1 MSPLALP
8 AHSKDCFG
16 LVVAE
21 GEAYESAVVTDDLFH
36 LGGPR
41 VVRGRLADGAL
52 AFQAVNPADGA
63 SFHFDVGHV
72 AVFPEG
78 KGNDDAAHIADVRYD
93 FVPAIL
99 NGGDEACIVF
109 AVWRGLGVE
118 SLDARLAANAAVPF
132 HFVTGQHGQLPGL
145 GDGVRPSG
153 FRLGLGFNLRFRLGL
168 RLGLNGV
175 ERLGLLRLGFGF
187 NGWF

>member
-1 MSPLALP
+1 MAKRVDGIPGPKKLI
-8 AHSKDCFG
+8 
-16 LVVAE
+16 VAE
-21 GEAYESAVVTDDLFH
+21 GEADESAVVTDDLFH

-78 KGNDDAAHIADVRYD
+78 KSNDDAAYIADVRYD

-118 SLDARLAANAAVPF
+118 SLDARLAANTWGTWGAIDPTRTPGSVP
-132 HFVTGQHGQLPGL
+132 
-145 GDGVRPSG
+145 
-153 FRLGLGFNLRFRLGL
+153 
-168 RLGLNGV
+168 
-175 ERLGLLRLGFGF
+175 
-187 NGWF
+187 